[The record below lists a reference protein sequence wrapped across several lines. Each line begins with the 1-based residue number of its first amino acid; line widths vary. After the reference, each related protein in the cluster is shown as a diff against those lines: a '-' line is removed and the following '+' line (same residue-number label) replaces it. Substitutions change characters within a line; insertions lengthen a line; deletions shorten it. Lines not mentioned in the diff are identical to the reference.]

1 MENLARLCHLI
12 AEKRDAIPHYDYR
25 NDASAKAHKDAV
37 QALVDELSATEGA
50 VIKNSPQGSMIKLS
64 GIRSTSTSGVL
75 GALSNWRAAAQKTI
89 AADVAP
95 FHGGGVVAAKP
106 DQPSFQEGVAQWL
119 LECFGP
125 FIVADKT
132 ERADRFIEEA
142 LELVQSVG
150 YPAERI
156 MALLSYVYG
165 RSVGEPVQEVG
176 GTMVTLAAFCVSHN
190 IDMDE
195 AAKTELARV
204 WTKIEA
210 IRAKQAAKPT
220 GSALP
225 VAQPSTVVT
234 RQEAL
239 DFLGIATRNWSDM
252 PPLCEDDIGDVAIGL
267 SWFIAKRAEL
277 DKIEAH
283 LKSLVIANPE
293 KALLAAL
300 DDDMRM
306 WFLAELLTVAS
317 GNIPLIEIE
326 AIVSRHLTPA
336 KGGAA

>member
-1 MENLARLCHLI
+1 M
-12 AEKRDAIPHYDYR
+12 
-25 NDASAKAHKDAV
+25 S
-37 QALVDELSATEGA
+37 
-50 VIKNSPQGSMIKLS
+50 KLS
-64 GIRSTSTSGVL
+64 
-75 GALSNWRAAAQKTI
+75 
-89 AADVAP
+89 
-95 FHGGGVVAAKP
+95 
-106 DQPSFQEGVAQWL
+106 FQDGVAQWM

-125 FIVADKT
+125 AIVADKT

-150 YPAERI
+150 YPAERV

-165 RSVGEPVQEVG
+165 RQLGEPAQEVG
-176 GTMVTLAAFCVSHN
+176 GTMVTLAAFCVSHG

-225 VAQPSTVVT
+225 IAQPSTVVN

-239 DFLGIATRNWSDM
+239 DFLGIATRNWPDM
-252 PPLCEDDIGDVAIGL
+252 PPLSEDDIGDVATGL
-267 SWFIAKRAEL
+267 SWFIAKKAEL
-277 DKIEAH
+277 GRIEAH
-283 LKSLVIANPE
+283 LRSLVISHPE

-300 DDDMRM
+300 DDDTRM
-306 WFLAELLTVAS
+306 WFLAELITVAS
-317 GNIPLIEIE
+317 GTIPYIEIE
-326 AIVSRHLTPA
+326 AMVSRHLTPA
-336 KGGAA
+336 KGGEA

>member
-1 MENLARLCHLI
+1 M
-12 AEKRDAIPHYDYR
+12 
-25 NDASAKAHKDAV
+25 S
-37 QALVDELSATEGA
+37 
-50 VIKNSPQGSMIKLS
+50 KLS
-64 GIRSTSTSGVL
+64 
-75 GALSNWRAAAQKTI
+75 
-89 AADVAP
+89 
-95 FHGGGVVAAKP
+95 
-106 DQPSFQEGVAQWL
+106 FQDGVAQWL

-125 FIVADKT
+125 VLIADKT

-150 YPAERI
+150 YPAERV

-165 RSVGEPVQEVG
+165 RQLGEPAQEVG
-176 GTMVTLAAFCVSHN
+176 GTMVTLAAFCISHS

-225 VAQPSTVVT
+225 IAQPSTVVT
-234 RQEAL
+234 RQEVL

-252 PPLCEDDIGDVAIGL
+252 PALCEDDIGDVATGL
-267 SWFIAKRAEL
+267 SRFIAKKAEL
-277 DKIEAH
+277 DKIEAR

-293 KALLAAL
+293 KALLAAI
-300 DDDMRM
+300 DDYSRT
-306 WFLAELLTVAS
+306 WFVAELISVAS
-317 GNIPLIEIE
+317 GHVPLTEIE
-326 AIVSRHLTPA
+326 AMVLRHLAPT
-336 KGGAA
+336 KGGEA

>member
-1 MENLARLCHLI
+1 M
-12 AEKRDAIPHYDYR
+12 
-25 NDASAKAHKDAV
+25 S
-37 QALVDELSATEGA
+37 
-50 VIKNSPQGSMIKLS
+50 KLS
-64 GIRSTSTSGVL
+64 
-75 GALSNWRAAAQKTI
+75 
-89 AADVAP
+89 
-95 FHGGGVVAAKP
+95 
-106 DQPSFQEGVAQWL
+106 FQDGVAQWL

-125 FIVADKT
+125 AVAADKT

-150 YPAERI
+150 YPATRV
-156 MALLSYVYG
+156 MSLLSYVYG
-165 RSVGEPVQEVG
+165 RPAGEPHQETG
-176 GTMVTLAAFCVSHN
+176 GTMVTLASFCVSHG

-225 VAQPSTVVT
+225 IAQPSTVVT

-252 PPLCEDDIGDVAIGL
+252 PPLCEDDIGDLAIGL
-267 SWFIAKRAEL
+267 SWFIAKKTEL

-283 LKSLVIANPE
+283 LRSLVIANPE
-293 KALLAAL
+293 EALLAAL
-300 DDDMRM
+300 DDDKHM
-306 WFLAELLTVAS
+306 WFLSELITVAS

-326 AIVSRHLTPA
+326 AMVSRHLRPA

>member
-1 MENLARLCHLI
+1 MN
-12 AEKRDAIPHYDYR
+12 
-25 NDASAKAHKDAV
+25 
-37 QALVDELSATEGA
+37 
-50 VIKNSPQGSMIKLS
+50 KLS
-64 GIRSTSTSGVL
+64 
-75 GALSNWRAAAQKTI
+75 
-89 AADVAP
+89 
-95 FHGGGVVAAKP
+95 
-106 DQPSFQEGVAQWL
+106 FQDGVAQWL

-125 FIVADKT
+125 AVVADKT

-142 LELVQSVG
+142 LELVQSVD
-150 YPAERI
+150 YPAERV

-165 RSVGEPVQEVG
+165 RPAGEPRQEVG
-176 GTMVTLAAFCVSHN
+176 GTMVTLAAFCVSHGV
-190 IDMDE
+190 DMDE
-195 AAKTELARV
+195 AAKSELARV

-225 VAQPSTVVT
+225 VAQLSTVVT

-239 DFLGIATRNWSDM
+239 DFIGIATRNWSDM

-267 SWFIAKRAEL
+267 SWFLGKRMEL
-277 DKIEAH
+277 GKIENH

-300 DDDMRM
+300 DDDTRM
-306 WFLAELLTVAS
+306 WFVAELTGAASSIVPLT
-317 GNIPLIEIE
+317 EIE
-326 AIVSRHLTPA
+326 ALVSQHLTPA

>member
-1 MENLARLCHLI
+1 M
-12 AEKRDAIPHYDYR
+12 
-25 NDASAKAHKDAV
+25 S
-37 QALVDELSATEGA
+37 
-50 VIKNSPQGSMIKLS
+50 KLS
-64 GIRSTSTSGVL
+64 
-75 GALSNWRAAAQKTI
+75 
-89 AADVAP
+89 
-95 FHGGGVVAAKP
+95 
-106 DQPSFQEGVAQWL
+106 FQNGVAQWL

-125 FIVADKT
+125 VLVADKT

-142 LELVQSVG
+142 LELLQSVG

-156 MALLSYVYG
+156 LALLSYVYG
-165 RSVGEPVQEVG
+165 RPIGEPVQEVG
-176 GTMVTLAAFCVSHN
+176 GTMVTLAAFCISHD

-225 VAQPSTVVT
+225 IAQPSTVVT

-239 DFLGIATRNWSDM
+239 DFLGIATRNWPDM
-252 PPLCEDDIGDVAIGL
+252 PPLSEEDIGDVATGL
-267 SWFIAKRAEL
+267 SWFIAKKAEL
-277 DKIEAH
+277 GRIEAH
-283 LKSLVIANPE
+283 LKSLVIAHPE

-300 DDDMRM
+300 DDDARM
-306 WFLAELLTVAS
+306 WFIAELTGAANARVPLT
-317 GNIPLIEIE
+317 EIE
-326 AIVSRHLTPA
+326 AMVSRHLLPA